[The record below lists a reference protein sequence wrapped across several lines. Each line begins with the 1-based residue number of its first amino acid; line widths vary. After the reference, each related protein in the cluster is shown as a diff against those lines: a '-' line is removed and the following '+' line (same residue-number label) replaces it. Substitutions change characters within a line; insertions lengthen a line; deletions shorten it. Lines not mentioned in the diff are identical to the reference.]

1 MDLDDFYTVPEVAD
15 ILSLGITRVRRL
27 IEEKTLGAIYIDGV
41 LRIPKSFI
49 KDEAP
54 FGALKGTLI
63 LLEDAG
69 FKPGEAA
76 EWMITEEPS
85 LGAKPIDALL
95 AGRKAEVRRVAQAL
109 L

>member
-49 KDEAP
+49 KDGEV
-54 FGALKGTLI
+54 FGPLKGTLI

-69 FKPGEAA
+69 FDAGEAT
-76 EWMITEEPS
+76 EWMITSEPS
-85 LGAKPIDALL
+85 LGAKPIDALR
-95 AGRKAEVRRVAQAL
+95 AGRKAEVRRIAQAL